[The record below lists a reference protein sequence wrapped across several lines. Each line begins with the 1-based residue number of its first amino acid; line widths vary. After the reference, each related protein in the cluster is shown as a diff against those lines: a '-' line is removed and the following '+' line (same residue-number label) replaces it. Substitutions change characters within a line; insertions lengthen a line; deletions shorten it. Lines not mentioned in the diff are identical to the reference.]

1 MVRDTFFLRL
11 LNKTFNYSG
20 DKQMSSELVQPTRH
34 DTSAG
39 FLFVQF
45 TAHFRAH
52 GARFVVRG
60 GRFTCVEGN
69 SRSRHVVIE
78 FPSYEQALACYHSPA
93 YQAAVA
99 LRAPV
104 SVADIVVIEGYD
116 GPQP

>member
-1 MVRDTFFLRL
+1 MAKAYWV
-11 LNKTFNYSG
+11 
-20 DKQMSSELVQPTRH
+20 
-34 DTSAG
+34 
-39 FLFVQF
+39 
-45 TAHFRAH
+45 AHVDVDDVERYKAYIAANAEPFHAH
-52 GARFVVRG
+52 GAKFLVRG
-60 GRFTCVEGN
+60 GRFTTVEGS
-69 SRSRHVVIE
+69 SRTRHVVIE